1 MKIERK
7 KNVIAFKEIEGKI
20 GTCFDYENEVYMIIP
35 SYFDVCYDDKII
47 ALNLESNE
55 LMCESEIDNN
65 DFVTIL
71 NLKLV
76 EE

>member
-1 MKIERK
+1 
-7 KNVIAFKEIEGKI
+7 
-20 GTCFDYENEVYMIIP
+20 MIVP
-35 SYFDVCYDDKII
+35 NYFDVCYDDKII

-71 NLKLV
+71 NLKIV